1 MKKFSIGY
9 CLVLLAKWTATLI
22 LLSILL
28 VLLIYSKDSIVQIG
42 FGFFSETWNP
52 GKGEYGML
60 SMLFGS
66 LVVTIIALIL
76 ALPFSMFGAIYIAEY
91 SSIKYR
97 LFLKSTMELL
107 AGIPS
112 IVYGLLGVAI
122 LAPLI
127 GDLFNLSSGRSIATA
142 GIILALMVIP
152 TILTLCEDAFSQI
165 PKSYRE
171 NGFALGLTKYEVLK
185 NILLPI
191 AKPNVMA
198 AILLGFGRAIGETMA
213 VMLVIGGIDKIP
225 QPIYQLF
232 TPGQTFTSKL
242 GREVGETAFNSLHF
256 SALITLGL
264 ILLIIVLVFTLLSK
278 YISGKKFRNA

>member
-1 MKKFSIGY
+1 MKKFSVGY
-9 CLVLLAKWTATLI
+9 VSVLTAKWIATLI
-22 LLSILL
+22 LLSIIL
-28 VLLIYSKDSIVQIG
+28 VLFIYSGESIHQIG
-42 FGFFSETWNP
+42 FGFLSETWNP
-52 GKGEYGML
+52 GNGQFGML
-60 SMLFGS
+60 SMLYGS
-66 LVVTIIALIL
+66 MAVTTIALVI
-76 ALPFSMFGAIYIAEY
+76 ALPFSIFGAIYIAEY
-91 SSIKYR
+91 SPVKYR
-97 LFLKSTMELL
+97 LFLKSAMELL

-112 IVYGLLGVAI
+112 IVYGLIGVAV
-122 LAPLI
+122 LAPLT
-127 GDLFNLSSGRSIATA
+127 GDLFGLTTGRTIATA

-171 NGFALGLTKYEVLK
+171 NGFALGLTRYEVLK

-213 VMLVIGGIDKIP
+213 VMLVIGGIDKLP

-232 TPGQTFTSKL
+232 TPGQTLTSKL

-264 ILLIIVLVFTLLSK
+264 ILLLIVLTFTLVSK
-278 YISGKKFRNA
+278 YISSKKFRSA